1 MPDVRNL
8 LPPNRTALES
18 SVVQAL
24 FTQEHPIRDIT
35 TLYRADILA
44 LPLLPW
50 LAWSQDVL
58 VWPAD
63 ADESMRRN
71 LTAGAWAMH
80 RRMGTLA
87 GLREMAGYQ
96 GGTIKRAIVPPS
108 KTYAGVSLTAAERN
122 TFVQRYPQLRI
133 YPQRV
138 TGKRVGAMLAHCFP
152 GAGVHPTQTDAT
164 MRLAPQTYL
173 YRDGVETPLQST
185 ERSTISTER
194 TGRSYLEVR
203 RPGMARHGSFAGL
216 PGRWLVPGDAGQRM
230 YRLTVETPY
239 IDSREQLR
247 HVAVSPSL
255 QLLDVRYDWTA
266 GTAFANG
273 VHAGMHV
280 AGHLRPST
288 ARERI
293 YKRLWLFDPAMEV
306 LRRGAISFAGA
317 TRLSMPAHHA
327 ELAIAIPGHKH
338 PRAAGRYLTG
348 YTIASDHKRYHDTI
362 AGLRRVARAS
372 DRIAIDTATT
382 RPLLA
387 RGAVFAGAAVAGE
400 WRAIA

>member
-8 LPPNRTALES
+8 LPPNRSALES
-18 SVVQAL
+18 ALVQIL
-24 FTQEHPIRDIT
+24 FKQEHPVLDIT
-35 TLYRADILA
+35 TLYRADTLA
-44 LPLLPW
+44 APLLPW
-50 LAWSQDVL
+50 LAWSQDAL
-58 VWPAD
+58 AWPAD
-63 ADESMRRN
+63 ADDTMRRN

-87 GLREMAGYQ
+87 GLREMARYQ
-96 GGTIKRAIVPPS
+96 GATIQRAIVPPS

-122 TFVQRYPQLRI
+122 AFVQRYPQLRI

-138 TGKRVGAMLAHCFP
+138 TGKRVGAMLSRCFP
-152 GAGVHPTQTDAT
+152 GAGVHPVQTDAA

-185 ERSTISTER
+185 ERSTITTER
-194 TGRSYLEVR
+194 AGRSYLEVR
-203 RPGMARHGSFAGL
+203 RPGVAPNASFAGS
-216 PGRWLVPGDAGQRM
+216 PGRWLLPSNAGQRM
-230 YRLTVETPY
+230 YCLTVETPY
-239 IDSREQLR
+239 VDSREQLR
-247 HVAVSPSL
+247 RVTVSPGL
-255 QLLDVRYDWTA
+255 QLLDVHYDWTA
-266 GTAFANG
+266 GTGRAAG
-273 VHAGMHV
+273 VHAGGHIT
-280 AGHLRPST
+280 GHLRPST

-293 YKRLWLFDPAMEV
+293 YKRLWLFDPAVEV
-306 LRRGAISFAGA
+306 MRRGAISFAGA

-327 ELAIAIPGHKH
+327 ELAICIPGRKH

-348 YTIASDHKRYHDTI
+348 YVIASDHKRYHDTL

-387 RGAVFAGAAVAGE
+387 RGAVLAGAAVAGE

>member
-1 MPDVRNL
+1 MPDIRHL

-18 SVVQAL
+18 AVAQTL
-24 FTQEHPIRDIT
+24 FAREHPVRDIA
-35 TLYRADILA
+35 TLYRADTLA
-44 LPLLPW
+44 TPLLPW

-58 VWPAD
+58 AWPAD
-63 ADESMRRN
+63 ADETLRRN

-96 GGTIKRAIVPPS
+96 GATIRRAIVPPA
-108 KTYAGVSLTAAERN
+108 KTYAGVSLTADERN
-122 TFVQRYPQLRI
+122 AFVQRYPQLRI
-133 YPQRV
+133 YPQRA
-138 TGKRVGAMLAHCFP
+138 TGQRVGAMLARCFA
-152 GAGVHPTQTDAT
+152 GVGVHPVQTDAA
-164 MRLAPQTYL
+164 MRLAPQSYL

-185 ERSTISTER
+185 ERTTTSTGQTAR
-194 TGRSYLEVR
+194 TFLEVR
-203 RPGMARHGSFAGL
+203 QPGAAPRASFAGRA
-216 PGRWLVPGDAGQRM
+216 GRWLLPSQAGQRM
-230 YRLTVETPY
+230 YRLSVDTPY

-247 HVAVSPSL
+247 RVAVSPGL
-255 QLLDVRYDWTA
+255 QLLDVRYDWTT
-266 GTAFANG
+266 GTGRATG
-273 VHAGMHV
+273 VHAGAHV

-293 YKRLWLFDPAMEV
+293 YKRLWLFDQGIEV
-306 LRRGAISFAGA
+306 LRRGALSFAGA

-327 ELAIAIPGHKH
+327 ELAIAIPGRKH
-338 PRAAGRYLTG
+338 PRAAGRFLSG
-348 YTIASDHKRYHDTI
+348 YVIASDHKRYHDTL

-372 DRIAIDTATT
+372 DRIGIDTATT

-387 RGAVFAGAAVAGE
+387 RGAVLAGAAVAGE

>member
-1 MPDVRNL
+1 MPDFRQL

-18 SVVQAL
+18 AVAQTL
-24 FTQEHPIRDIT
+24 FEREHPVRDIA
-35 TLYRADILA
+35 TLYRADTLA
-44 LPLLPW
+44 APLLPW

-58 VWPAD
+58 AWPAD
-63 ADESMRRN
+63 ADETLRRT

-96 GGTIKRAIVPPS
+96 GATIRRAIVPPS

-122 TFVQRYPQLRI
+122 AFVQRYPQLRI

-138 TGKRVGAMLAHCFP
+138 SGRRVGAMLARCF
-152 GAGVHPTQTDAT
+152 AGVAVHPVQTDAA
-164 MRLAPQTYL
+164 MRLAPQAYL

-185 ERSTISTER
+185 ERTTTSTQQTAHTFLKVRQPGAAPRASFV
-194 TGRSYLEVR
+194 GR
-203 RPGMARHGSFAGL
+203 A
-216 PGRWLVPGDAGQRM
+216 GRWLLASQAGQRM

-247 HVAVSPSL
+247 RVAVSPGL
-255 QLLDVRYDWTA
+255 QLLDVRYDWTT
-266 GTAFANG
+266 GTGRATG
-273 VHAGMHV
+273 VHAGAHV

-293 YKRLWLFDPAMEV
+293 YKRLWLFDPEIEV
-306 LRRGAISFAGA
+306 LRRGALSFAGA
-317 TRLSMPAHHA
+317 TRLTMPAHHA
-327 ELAIAIPGHKH
+327 ELALSIPGRKH
-338 PRAAGRYLTG
+338 PRAAGRWLSG
-348 YTIASDHKRYHDTI
+348 YVIAGDHQRYHDTL

-372 DRIAIDTATT
+372 DRIGIDTATT

-387 RGAVFAGAAVAGE
+387 RGAVLAGAAVAGE

>member
-1 MPDVRNL
+1 MPDVRTL

-18 SVVQAL
+18 AVAQTL
-24 FTQEHPIRDIT
+24 FDREHPVRDIT
-35 TLYRADILA
+35 TLYRAKDIA
-44 LPLLPW
+44 APLLPW

-58 VWPAD
+58 VWPAG
-63 ADESMRRN
+63 ADETLRRN

-87 GLREMAGYQ
+87 GMREMASYHGA
-96 GGTIKRAIVPPS
+96 TIQRAIVPPA

-122 TFVQRYPQLRI
+122 AFVQRYPQLRI

-138 TGKRVGAMLAHCFP
+138 TGKRVGAMLANCF
-152 GAGVHPTQTDAT
+152 AGVGMHPVQTDAA
-164 MRLAPQTYL
+164 MRLAPQAYL

-185 ERSTISTER
+185 ERTT
-194 TGRSYLEVR
+194 TRSEQAARRYLEVR
-203 RPGMARHGSFAGL
+203 QPGSAPRASFVGRAA
-216 PGRWLVPGDAGQRM
+216 RWLLNSAASQRM
-230 YRLTVETPY
+230 YRLTLETPY

-247 HVAVSPSL
+247 RVAVSPGL
-255 QLLDVRYDWTA
+255 QLLDVRYDWTT
-266 GTAFANG
+266 GTGQASG
-273 VHAGMHV
+273 VHAGAHV

-293 YKRLWLFDPAMEV
+293 YKRLWLFDSSMEV
-306 LRRGAISFAGA
+306 LRRGALSFAGA

-327 ELAIAIPGHKH
+327 ELAICIPGRKH
-338 PRAAGRYLTG
+338 PRAAGRFLFG
-348 YTIASDHKRYHDTI
+348 YVIASDHQRYHATL
-362 AGLRRVARAS
+362 AGLRRMARAS
-372 DRIAIDTATT
+372 DCIGIDTATT

-387 RGAVFAGAAVAGE
+387 RGAVLAGAAVAGE